1 MTKNAPT
8 TKNTPLELQ
17 RRLRFSMKI
26 TILKITI
33 LYKTLVLKI
42 HALWTDYRSIHT
54 YIHTI
59 LKNSDLALK
68 IPTFGYL
75 AAALLRSA
83 ADPKVGIL

>member
-1 MTKNAPT
+1 MTQIPVT
-8 TKNTPLELQ
+8 TENTPLELQ
-17 RRLRFSMKI
+17 LRLRFSMKI
-26 TILKITI
+26 
-33 LYKTLVLKI
+33 
-42 HALWTDYRSIHT
+42 
-54 YIHTI
+54 TI